1 MPPPSSSSSSSSI
14 FGGSGGRRGQRTLI
28 VLTATALLAASSF
41 LCVCSVL
48 SFSLAASSL
57 LFAFLDHR
65 QILLQLKSLN
75 DLSASNADPSDVT
88 NQQQQ
93 LLGGLRGTTTEVT
106 DDVPWFIKNAQWC
119 HDPEDDE
126 HYAPP
131 IDYNDCSNST
141 LIHMD
146 IVGGMT
152 VSSISIICLDWG
164 VAVCAYLGSFII
176 SSSYM
181 CTSNQYTQ
189 SYLNKILKV
198 AMWSARTN
206 SCFYIN
212 EDDSVS
218 EEHGGKHR
226 SHGKLGYRLINGE
239 ATYIDSFLTR
249 YFDQMGLEKDRFN
262 DMLESG
268 KFNVFTPTPSEIHH
282 EGEYTELL
290 YYVYYTSFIYMS
302 PN

>member
-1 MPPPSSSSSSSSI
+1 MNSNSKTDVWMNSFHYLFQSAQTTPYERYTLLLYIMPSSSSSI
-14 FGGSGGRRGQRTLI
+14 FGGSGGRRGQKTLV
-28 VLTATALLAASSF
+28 VLTATALLAASS
-41 LCVCSVL
+41 LLSVL
-48 SFSLAASSL
+48 LAASSL
-57 LFAFLDHR
+57 LFAFQDHR

-75 DLSASNADPSDVT
+75 DPSASNADPSDVT

-176 SSSYM
+176 SSSYI

-189 SYLNKILKV
+189 YTVISKQNLKGSNV
-198 AMWSARTN
+198 
-206 SCFYIN
+206 
-212 EDDSVS
+212 VS
-218 EEHGGKHR
+218 THK
-226 SHGKLGYRLINGE
+226 
-239 ATYIDSFLTR
+239 FL
-249 YFDQMGLEKDRFN
+249 FL
-262 DMLESG
+262 
-268 KFNVFTPTPSEIHH
+268 H
-282 EGEYTELL
+282 
-290 YYVYYTSFIYMS
+290 
-302 PN
+302 

>member
-1 MPPPSSSSSSSSI
+1 MPPPPPPSSI
-14 FGGSGGRRGQRTLI
+14 FGGSGGRRGLRTLI

-75 DLSASNADPSDVT
+75 DPTTSNADPSDVT

-106 DDVPWFIKNAQWC
+106 DDVPWFIRNAQWC

-152 VSSISIICLDWG
+152 VSSI
-164 VAVCAYLGSFII
+164 
-176 SSSYM
+176 
-181 CTSNQYTQ
+181 
-189 SYLNKILKV
+189 
-198 AMWSARTN
+198 
-206 SCFYIN
+206 
-212 EDDSVS
+212 
-218 EEHGGKHR
+218 
-226 SHGKLGYRLINGE
+226 
-239 ATYIDSFLTR
+239 
-249 YFDQMGLEKDRFN
+249 
-262 DMLESG
+262 
-268 KFNVFTPTPSEIHH
+268 
-282 EGEYTELL
+282 
-290 YYVYYTSFIYMS
+290 
-302 PN
+302 

>member
-75 DLSASNADPSDVT
+75 DPSASNADPSDI
-88 NQQQQ
+88 
-93 LLGGLRGTTTEVT
+93 GGLRGTTEVT

-119 HDPEDDE
+119 HDSEDDE

-176 SSSYM
+176 SSSYI
-181 CTSNQYTQ
+181 CTSKQ
-189 SYLNKILKV
+189 
-198 AMWSARTN
+198 
-206 SCFYIN
+206 
-212 EDDSVS
+212 
-218 EEHGGKHR
+218 
-226 SHGKLGYRLINGE
+226 
-239 ATYIDSFLTR
+239 
-249 YFDQMGLEKDRFN
+249 
-262 DMLESG
+262 
-268 KFNVFTPTPSEIHH
+268 
-282 EGEYTELL
+282 
-290 YYVYYTSFIYMS
+290 
-302 PN
+302 